1 MCVIMITTVFN
12 VFSTSV
18 PVSLS
23 TIITIFVMQIMTMLM
38 SITIKYSSI
47 HMYSCTIFY

>member
-1 MCVIMITTVFN
+1 MCVILITTVFN
-12 VFSTSV
+12 VFSTHV

-23 TIITIFVMQIMTMLM
+23 TIITMFVMQIMTMLM
-38 SITIKYSSI
+38 STIIKYSSI